1 MRPTKRE
8 AEKVLEAVFA
18 RYKKYGA
25 AISPTYWGPT
35 LKMDWD
41 WAHNDGWPSL
51 IWEEGPYDWAIE
63 IACSDIE
70 LPKGVWLEP
79 VNSWSLSI
87 YVER

>member
-1 MRPTKRE
+1 
-8 AEKVLEAVFA
+8 
-18 RYKKYGA
+18 
-25 AISPTYWGPT
+25 
-35 LKMDWD
+35 MDWD